1 MSSAKTLLK
10 FELLLKKYNSIY
22 RDLSSLHNAKNL
34 DNDVEHSYRVAMLCW
49 MLIDEYK
56 FKLDANKVIRYALV
70 HDLPEVYAGDISMY
84 ANYSQKS
91 KEKKEAQSIKKL
103 VKEFPKQKSLW
114 KDLHEYEKKKDDESK
129 FVYLI
134 EKLEPILAVLLSEKD
149 HWVKRKVTWEDF
161 LERKQR
167 KIKNLDT
174 IAQFLN
180 QDLMGYLKKNKKKFH
195 KSKSKPNI

>member
-91 KEKKEAQSIKKL
+91 KEKKAEPTSVI
-103 VKEFPKQKSLW
+103 EST
-114 KDLHEYEKKKDDESK
+114 EKKELPKAEALVGLAAK
-129 FVYLI
+129 ATTEQRGVAGQNTALT
-134 EKLEPILAVLLSEKD
+134 ILAVVIIAMIALLSYT
-149 HWVKRKVTWEDF
+149 KRRRR
-161 LERKQR
+161 RK
-167 KIKNLDT
+167 
-174 IAQFLN
+174 
-180 QDLMGYLKKNKKKFH
+180 
-195 KSKSKPNI
+195 